1 MLPELIR
8 ALLAAVVVGVLP
20 GVFWAYALCAPAENF
35 VSRLVYAV
43 AFSLTLV
50 PTIAL
55 LQTRLFGVGVSL
67 AVAVVSVVLVFAAGL
82 GVYLRFGRAKGP
94 EEPLVA
100 LPRAPGPPT
109 LFPFVVGS
117 VVALLSMVGVM
128 AGWRVA
134 PLIALLVLLGGAAYL
149 LTQLPRDGHV
159 EEPAA
164 HAPPA
169 EPDGRRRALFV
180 SVAHYGL
187 LAVVLLLVL
196 LRGYLGP
203 VRHYWPY
210 ARGIDIY
217 EHAVMTEMTLS
228 QGTTESFMLYP
239 PGLHFVSALL
249 SRFSGL
255 EPLDLFAVIA
265 PTLLVLTTLA
275 CYALARQMW
284 GWEAGVAA
292 ALLSGPIL
300 GGTFHHLSEARFAN
314 LIGGHF
320 MLVLAIGALFGLY
333 YSPSVRA
340 GLLLAILGSSVVLH
354 HQVASFT
361 LAMLLF
367 LATVLFIPYL
377 LVQDRR
383 KGLALL
389 ASFTLLGFL
398 SILYA
403 WDTYDLGQLVA
414 GLVGRGEETGRGG
427 EAVGMA
433 LGTKL
438 PYEFEHLLWSATQ
451 PVLWLGL
458 LGALLLLMDANRR
471 PDAVADVLSRA
482 TLLFWGLL
490 LFVGSRTNLS
500 GFPDRFER
508 DLGMPLAILAAVAL
522 VAILGSWPG
531 LRKPV
536 ALAASV
542 LAVIAIAALVG
553 VQTVQNL
560 KKADGLAGRF
570 RDRPPPEEVAAA
582 GEWLK
587 EHNTGG
593 KIIATPYLEYVPS
606 RGMLAM
612 GEYTGMQ
619 SYDIGRIERARD
631 LPPFGAGPLY
641 DAQWVLRHP
650 ESERTQNIIEENDVR
665 YVVFYKRA
673 PGMAWPAYAASDDYQ
688 KVYENESVIIFA
700 PREV

>member
-20 GVFWAYALCAPAENF
+20 GILWASVLCAPSENL

-43 AFSLTLV
+43 AFSITLV
-50 PTIAL
+50 PAVAL

-67 AVAVVSVVLVFAAGL
+67 AVAVISVLVVFAAGL

-94 EEPLVA
+94 VEPLVA

-109 LFPFVVGS
+109 LFPFIVGS

-128 AGWRVA
+128 AEWRVA
-134 PLIALLVLLGGAAYL
+134 PLVALLILLGGAAYL
-149 LTQLPRDGHV
+149 VTQLPR
-159 EEPAA
+159 EERVREVAA
-164 HAPPA
+164 QAPPA
-169 EPDGRRRALFV
+169 VPGGGRRALFAT
-180 SVAHYGL
+180 VAHYGL

-228 QGTTESFMLYP
+228 QGSTETFMLYP

-265 PTLLVLTTLA
+265 PMLLVLTTLA

-284 GWEAGVAA
+284 GWEVGVAA
-292 ALLSGPIL
+292 ALISGPIL
-300 GGTFHHLSEARFAN
+300 GGTFHQLSEARFAN
-314 LIGGHF
+314 LIGGQF
-320 MLVLAIGALFGLY
+320 MLVVALAALFYLY

-354 HQVASFT
+354 HQVGSFT

-367 LATVLFIPYL
+367 LVTILFIPYL
-377 LVQDRR
+377 LARDRR

-389 ASFTLLGFL
+389 ASFSLLGFL
-398 SILYA
+398 SVLYA

-414 GLVGRGEETGRGG
+414 GLLGAGEETGRGG
-427 EAVGMA
+427 EAVSMA

-438 PYEFEHLLWSATQ
+438 PYQFEHLLVSATQ
-451 PVLWLGL
+451 PALWLGL
-458 LGALLLLMDANRR
+458 LGALLLMMDANRR

-482 TLLFWGLL
+482 TLLFWGFL
-490 LFVGSRTNLS
+490 LFIGSRTNLS

-508 DLGMPLAILAAVAL
+508 DLGMPLAILAAVGL
-522 VAILGSWPG
+522 VAIVRSWPG
-531 LRKPV
+531 LRSPV
-536 ALAASV
+536 TLVASV
-542 LAVIAIAALVG
+542 LAMTAVAAVLG

-560 KKADGLAGRF
+560 EHADGLAGRF
-570 RDRPPPEEVAAA
+570 RDRPPPEDVAAA

-593 KIIATPYLEYVPS
+593 NIISTPYLNYVPS

-619 SYDIGRIERARD
+619 SYDMGRIERARD
-631 LPPFGAGPLY
+631 LPPFGAGPLL
-641 DAQWVLRHP
+641 DAQWVLHHP
-650 ESERTQNIIEENDVR
+650 EGERTQNIIEENDVR
-665 YVVFYKRA
+665 YIVFYKRA
-673 PGMAWPAYAASDDYQ
+673 PGMAWPAYQASDNYK
-688 KVYENESVIIFA
+688 KVYENEGVIIFA
-700 PREV
+700 PRED